1 MQKNPPYP
9 PLLPTSSSQFSV
21 ICLQLIPPAF
31 PWPSKLPHPCGFTDA
46 RQKVDLRALQ
56 FRNQKTYTDSNYKK
70 GIIYSAEANFWRP
83 QISSLRSCIPSLF
96 IIYQELCNL

>member
-56 FRNQKTYTDSNYKK
+56 FRNQKTYTDSNYKMELFTALK
-70 GIIYSAEANFWRP
+70 
-83 QISSLRSCIPSLF
+83 QIF
-96 IIYQELCNL
+96 GGHKFQV